1 MRLLNPFEQKLFVD
15 KRELFA
21 RGCPDC
27 AKNMVRE
34 AYEAGFELA
43 IKMFYSTDETYESEE
58 GVDSYYRF
66 KE

>member
-1 MRLLNPFEQKLFVD
+1 MLTPFEQKLFID

-21 RGCPDC
+21 RDCPDC

-43 IKMFYSTDETYESEE
+43 IKMFCEMEVKNNEMELQQSS
-58 GVDSYYRF
+58 
-66 KE
+66 K